1 MNKGFVILK
10 EEKDY
15 YFLSNHRVET
25 VENNKV
31 LDHLFLSKKESAEY
45 VVKEIEKLKDSK
57 WFYTLNSDNVFSIIL
72 IGDNKRIKKS
82 VRYIISEVKA

>member
-10 EEKDY
+10 EEKNY

-45 VVKEIEKLKDSK
+45 VVKEIEKLRDSK
-57 WFYTLNSDNVFSIIL
+57 CYTLNSDNVYSIIL
-72 IGDNKRIKKS
+72 IGDNKRIQKS
-82 VRYIISEVKA
+82 VRYIICEVKA